1 MMQQKKNALHWFMH
15 MVETGA
21 VNPANPDLS
30 LVPADILSQ
39 INLETL
45 SDGEVQPTQT
55 AVTIAYFL
63 FISAKIAD
71 QIRQGNS
78 MPQEL
83 MATRKELSEAMD
95 KFLTLVELE
104 NLRRAG
110 LLKYQLTNFWHDD
123 AAEILISDVQPY
135 SKYFSR
141 LPCSKLLFN
150 PN

>member
-1 MMQQKKNALHWFMH
+1 MQQKKNAFHWFMH

-39 INLETL
+39 IHLETL
-45 SDGEVQPTQT
+45 PDGAVQPTQT
-55 AVTIAYFL
+55 AVTVAYFL
-63 FISAKIAD
+63 FISAKIAV
-71 QIRQGNS
+71 QMQGKARF
-78 MPQEL
+78 PKEL
-83 MATRKELSEAMD
+83 IVSRKELSEAMD
-95 KFLTLVELE
+95 KFLTLAELE
-104 NLRRAG
+104 TLRRAG
-110 LLKYQLTNFWHDD
+110 LLNYQTTKFWYDD
-123 AAEILISDVQPY
+123 AAEILISDTQPC

>member
-1 MMQQKKNALHWFMH
+1 MQQEQNALHWFMH

-30 LVPADILSQ
+30 LVPEDILSQ

-45 SDGEVQPTQT
+45 PDGEFHPTQT

-71 QIRQGNS
+71 QVRSGHS
-78 MPQEL
+78 LLQEL
-83 MATRKELSEAMD
+83 MATRKELYTALD
-95 KFLTLVELE
+95 KFLILVALETLK
-104 NLRRAG
+104 RAG
-110 LLKYQLTNFWHDD
+110 LLKYQTTDFWHDD
-123 AAEILISDVQPY
+123 AAEILISDVQPC
-135 SKYFSR
+135 SKHFPK
-141 LPCSKLLFN
+141 LPCHQLLFN